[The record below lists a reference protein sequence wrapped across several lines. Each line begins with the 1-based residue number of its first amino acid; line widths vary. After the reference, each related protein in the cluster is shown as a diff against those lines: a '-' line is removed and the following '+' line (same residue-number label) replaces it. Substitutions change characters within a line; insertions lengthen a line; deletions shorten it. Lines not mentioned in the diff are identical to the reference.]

1 MVLLDS
7 VARNL
12 SHARWAQQSAPGAAF
27 SLREILETPACLLP
41 VFHASSGTMTNDPA
55 DRPLLFDSHAHLV
68 ADDQVRYPRN
78 PMQRAADAPYRHPGV
93 IGKPGGHHG
102 PNPVNE
108 VPDALR
114 MLQWMKDENVDGMV
128 AVQKRMIYRYDN
140 SYILDSS
147 DAYPDRFS
155 AVVMLDAQDENTPA
169 LVRQMV
175 RANGLAGVRLFGGRT
190 PDGGMP
196 WLNSPAAL
204 KTWDVVQEFG
214 LVMDLEVLSQGGG
227 GPSIP
232 AIIALARQY
241 PAIRIVLDHLLEPE
255 MEEGEH
261 FGLDGRYQTLSS
273 EANIFF
279 KFTSINLDICR
290 EENIPAQKVLRRAVD
305 LFGADRLMWG
315 SDIGTSS
322 GTYKEM
328 VQRFLD
334 SATLLNASEKSA
346 VFHDTGRRVFVKGG
360 IRV

>member
-1 MVLLDS
+1 MT
-7 VARNL
+7 
-12 SHARWAQQSAPGAAF
+12 
-27 SLREILETPACLLP
+27 TPDTT
-41 VFHASSGTMTNDPA
+41 GTA
-55 DRPLLFDSHAHLV
+55 RPLLFDTHAHLV

-114 MLQWMKDENVDGMV
+114 MLQWMKQENVDGMV

-147 DAYPDRFS
+147 DKYPDLFS
-155 AVVMLDAQDENTPA
+155 AVVILDAEDEGTPA
-169 LVRQMV
+169 LIRHQVQ
-175 RANGLAGVRLFGGRT
+175 ANQLAGVRLFGGRM
-190 PDGGMP
+190 PDGSMP

-204 KTWDVVQEFG
+204 RTWDVVQEFG
-214 LVMDLEVLSQGGG
+214 LVMDIEVLSQGGG
-227 GPSIP
+227 GPSVP
-232 AIIALARQY
+232 AIIELARKY

-261 FGLDGRYQTLSS
+261 FGLDERYQTLSG
-273 EANIFF
+273 EKNIFL

-290 EENIPAQKVLRRAVD
+290 EENIPAASVLRRAVD
-305 LFGADRLMWG
+305 MFGADHLMWG

-322 GTYKEM
+322 GTYREM

-334 SATLLNASEKSA
+334 SAMLLTPQEKRA
-346 VFHDTGRRVFVKGG
+346 VFHDTGKRVFVRGG